1 MSSSAS
7 SDSSTLTAEQAEA
20 KAPNTPSLKL
30 DWYQT
35 ETQVVLNVLAKNVD
49 QDKLKVNF
57 SDAEIDL
64 NIALKDGSEHEK
76 TIYLLQDIV
85 PDQCKYKVMPT
96 KIEMRLP
103 KKIGVHWSSLEKTE
117 KPLTKKTE
125 RNWDKFVSQLED
137 DKQEGEA
144 VLNALFQKIY
154 SEGSDEVKKAMNKSF
169 LESGGT
175 ELNTNWDAV
184 SKGRVTIKPPEG
196 MEWRTWEK

>member
-7 SDSSTLTAEQAEA
+7 CDSASTAEQSEA
-20 KAPNTPSLKL
+20 KASTSSSLKL

-57 SDAEIDL
+57 SDSEIDL
-64 NIALKDGSEHEK
+64 YITFKDGTEQEK
-76 TIYLLQDIV
+76 TIYLLQDII
-85 PDQCKYKVMPT
+85 PDQCKYKVMST

-103 KKIGVHWSSLEKTE
+103 KKSGLHWSSLEKTE
-117 KPLTKKTE
+117 KPLPKKTE

-137 DKQEGEA
+137 DKMEGEA

-154 SEGSDEVKKAMNKSF
+154 NEGTDEVKKAMNKSF

-196 MEWRTWEK
+196 MEWRTWDK

>member
-7 SDSSTLTAEQAEA
+7 CDPSTAEQS
-20 KAPNTPSLKL
+20 KANASNAPSLKL

-57 SDAEIDL
+57 TDSEIDL
-64 NIALKDGSEHEK
+64 NITFKDGSEQEK
-76 TIYLLQDIV
+76 TIYLLQDVV
-85 PDQCKYKVMPT
+85 PEQCKFKVMST

-103 KKIGVHWSSLEKTE
+103 KKIGLHWSSLEKTE
-117 KPLTKKTE
+117 KPLPKKTE

-137 DKQEGEA
+137 DKMEGEA
-144 VLNALFQKIY
+144 VLNALFQQIY

-184 SKGRVTIKPPEG
+184 SKGRVSIKPPEG
-196 MEWRTWEK
+196 MEWRTWDK